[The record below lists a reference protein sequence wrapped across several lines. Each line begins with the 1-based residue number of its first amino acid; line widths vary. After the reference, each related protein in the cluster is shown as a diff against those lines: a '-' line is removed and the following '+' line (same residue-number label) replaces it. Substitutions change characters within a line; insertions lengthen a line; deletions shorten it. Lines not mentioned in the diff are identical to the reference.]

1 MLAEQTFTNAPA
13 VPESLTLDD
22 LREAAAV
29 LESWAKRP
37 PVLVVHAETSRDL
50 IDGLAEA
57 MRRSGIP
64 SVGAYPEPALRPGSA
79 WIDQTWAEPRLYLCE
94 EDLELL
100 ATAVAFDAW
109 MRREE
114 ARHAS

>member
-1 MLAEQTFTNAPA
+1 MLDDQTFANAPA

-22 LREAAAV
+22 LRE
-29 LESWAKRP
+29 
-37 PVLVVHAETSRDL
+37 PVLVVHAQTSREL

-64 SVGAYPEPALRPGSA
+64 AAGVYPEPALRPGSA
-79 WIDQTWAEPRLYLCE
+79 WIDQTWAEPRLYLC
-94 EDLELL
+94 DSDYELL
-100 ATAVAFDAW
+100 ATVVAFDAW

-114 ARHAS
+114 ARRAS

>member
-1 MLAEQTFTNAPA
+1 MLDDQTFANAPA

-22 LREAAAV
+22 LREVAAV
-29 LESWAKRP
+29 LERWAKRP
-37 PVLVVHAETSRDL
+37 PVLVVHAQTSREL

-64 SVGAYPEPALRPGSA
+64 AAGVYPEPALRPGSA
-79 WIDQTWAEPRLYLCE
+79 WIDQTWAEPRLYLC
-94 EDLELL
+94 DSDYELL
-100 ATAVAFDAW
+100 ATVVAFDAW

-114 ARHAS
+114 ARRAS